1 VRKLP
6 LCIVLNFQSLQLS
19 KKEKRDVAVAGKA
32 RLQVFHLISEPTK
45 QPTNPTK
52 NITKTSN
59 LAARFFPFAF
69 IRIKKKIVT
78 LFNEAAK
85 MMGLFSFGQEAQV
98 FFTSAM
104 IRSQIAALSL

>member
-1 VRKLP
+1 
-6 LCIVLNFQSLQLS
+6 
-19 KKEKRDVAVAGKA
+19 
-32 RLQVFHLISEPTK
+32 
-45 QPTNPTK
+45 
-52 NITKTSN
+52 

-104 IRSQIAALSL
+104 IRSQIAALSLTKLELEVPNLQNCTKRTD